1 MCSSSIGRV
10 WNGVR
15 GGNGRVVRERFHT
28 VRSWGPSL
36 HLACSS
42 PVGLSCGKGGGGV
55 GRAGV
60 GREHRKPWVVDAG
73 ARETRT

>member
-1 MCSSSIGRV
+1 MFFFYWARV
-10 WNGVR
+10 EWCEGWEWP
-15 GGNGRVVRERFHT
+15 GGTRAISHSQVVG
-28 VRSWGPSL
+28 S

-55 GRAGV
+55 GMEGV
-60 GREHRKPWVVDAG
+60 VREHRKPWVVDAG